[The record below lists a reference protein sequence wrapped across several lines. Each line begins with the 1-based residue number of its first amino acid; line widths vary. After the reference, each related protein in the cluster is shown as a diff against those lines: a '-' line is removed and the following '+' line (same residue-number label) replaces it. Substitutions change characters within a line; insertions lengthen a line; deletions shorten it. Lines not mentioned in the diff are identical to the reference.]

1 MTLAFFTPLAMAFLA
16 LPFSMTTAK
25 EASCT
30 SADPSSCRDNE
41 EGDEHIEM
49 QLHRGVRKHSQV
61 GEPEEHHAVYPYD
74 LVKCPTTPPLKTEQM
89 DGDTYDAIMNDFAEK
104 FKGLPQQCEGM
115 DCPVADVCG
124 CILRMAGHD
133 FMDYKEGVGGGSDAC
148 TNMAEADNAGLAD
161 CLVEGNEGA
170 TISEVYGK
178 HCDKVSLADFVVLA
192 AEAAMT
198 YTREI
203 YLNATSSDRGTFD
216 FKSNFKY
223 GRTTGVTC
231 TDNQELPN
239 PSKSCV
245 DVERVFV
252 NNLQLNWNLSAA
264 LMGVHTLGRAS
275 VTNSGFY
282 GWWSDAKNS
291 RRFYNNYF
299 VSLYLKGWQPE
310 QTETGK
316 WQWGYSDANRD
327 DDLEGHQMMLD
338 SDMCLAWSEG
348 SGEYKQVLAEDKPH
362 SCAWSIPNLS
372 HPFFDAMDKYN
383 DGKFCNIVMEDYM
396 RDLPG
401 GHSQEDRKAQWASDG
416 WYQEKHGKNAMV
428 VFMEIR
434 AACCNGCKN
443 FGGRLGEKCQGYNEA
458 SGFPLIEK
466 DTGEVTHPSGMAYE
480 HVMIFANDEPAWMGA
495 FLEAWGIATTN
506 GFNDLTTLG

>member
-1 MTLAFFTPLAMAFLA
+1 
-16 LPFSMTTAK
+16 
-25 EASCT
+25 
-30 SADPSSCRDNE
+30 
-41 EGDEHIEM
+41 
-49 QLHRGVRKHSQV
+49 
-61 GEPEEHHAVYPYD
+61 
-74 LVKCPTTPPLKTEQM
+74 
-89 DGDTYDAIMNDFAEK
+89 
-104 FKGLPQQCEGM
+104 
-115 DCPVADVCG
+115 
-124 CILRMAGHD
+124 
-133 FMDYKEGVGGGSDAC
+133 
-148 TNMAEADNAGLAD
+148 
-161 CLVEGNEGA
+161 
-170 TISEVYGK
+170 
-178 HCDKVSLADFVVLA
+178 
-192 AEAAMT
+192 
-198 YTREI
+198 
-203 YLNATSSDRGTFD
+203 
-216 FKSNFKY
+216 
-223 GRTTGVTC
+223 
-231 TDNQELPN
+231 
-239 PSKSCV
+239 
-245 DVERVFV
+245 
-252 NNLQLNWNLSAA
+252 
-264 LMGVHTLGRAS
+264 
-275 VTNSGFY
+275 
-282 GWWSDAKNS
+282 
-291 RRFYNNYF
+291 
-299 VSLYLKGWQPE
+299 
-310 QTETGK
+310 
-316 WQWGYSDANRD
+316 
-327 DDLEGHQMMLD
+327 MMLD